1 MNILIVDDTKLDI
14 MIAKEIIKSSGIEC
28 VITTAGSGEEAI
40 EIINSKEI
48 DIVLLNIVMANLSGI
63 ETLEIIRR
71 KNKNI
76 IILMVTSL
84 TDKKYLEKSFEL
96 GANDYVNLPIEPI
109 EFISR
114 LKAAIKM
121 KEYQNGL
128 LESCTNLKNDN
139 YKLKESNMA
148 LSKTQI
154 DLINEEKH
162 IIEGIDK
169 IISDVI
175 PNPMFYKDTNGK
187 YLWCNNAFEK
197 ALGIKRKDIIGKT
210 DYEITSKEI
219 ADLFSKIDISIIK
232 TKKTNSYE
240 SAVPHADGL
249 IHHTIVSR
257 TPYLNEENKVLGI
270 LGIVADITEQKRIE
284 KELKSI

>member
-1 MNILIVDDTKLDI
+1 MNILIVNDTKFDI
-14 MIAKEIIKSSGIEC
+14 MIVKEIIKSNGIEC
-28 VITTAGSGEEAI
+28 FITTAGSGEEAI
-40 EIINSKEI
+40 EIINSEEI

-63 ETLEIIRR
+63 QTLEIIRR

-96 GANDYVNLPIEPI
+96 GANDYINLPIEPI

-121 KEYQNGL
+121 KECQNAL
-128 LESCTNLKNDN
+128 LESYANLKNDN
-139 YKLKESNMA
+139 YKLKESNMT

-162 IIEGIDK
+162 IIEGVNK
-169 IISDVI
+169 IILDII
-175 PNPMFYKDTNGK
+175 PNPMFYKDINGK

-210 DYEITSKEI
+210 DYEITSKEM
-219 ADLFSKIDISIIK
+219 ADLFSKFDISIIK
-232 TKKTNSYE
+232 TKKTNFYE
-240 SAVPHADGL
+240 SEIPHADGL
-249 IHHTIVSR
+249 MHYTIVSG
-257 TPYLNEENKVLGI
+257 TPYLNEKNEVLGI
-270 LGIVADITEQKRIE
+270 LGVVSDITEQKRI
-284 KELKSI
+284 KIN